1 MNINIDCIASGIAFD
16 APTAAYTTH
25 EMESLIGVEITDL
38 GGQLDEH
45 HVGVFITCGYDGR
58 KVFLTSRAA
67 RELSNILLSFTD
79 MLDAGA
85 TSSERN

>member
-1 MNINIDCIASGIAFD
+1 MNINIDCIASGIVFD
-16 APTAAYTTH
+16 APTAAYTTQ

-45 HVGVFITCGYDGR
+45 HVGVFITQGFEGR
-58 KVFLTSRAA
+58 KVLLTSSAA
-67 RELSNILLSFTD
+67 RELSDILLSFAD
-79 MLDAGA
+79 LLDAGA